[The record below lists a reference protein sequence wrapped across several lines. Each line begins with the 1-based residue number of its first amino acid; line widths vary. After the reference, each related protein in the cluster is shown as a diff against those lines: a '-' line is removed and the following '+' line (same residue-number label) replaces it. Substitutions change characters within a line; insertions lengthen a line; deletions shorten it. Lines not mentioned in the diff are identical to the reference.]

1 MPHHARIARRSRKLR
16 GTLATLSPLSL
27 AIGLFMLGCFLRYRD
42 RRMLLAALLYAVLS
56 AIMGL
61 SLLVLKLAR
70 EKRRRERAKKDLS
83 GQRGGMVM
91 ILVLLLLGVL
101 TAMTINTQ
109 ISAGTVLKRARIM
122 RERTE
127 LRLAASDAAWYFLR
141 QSSGGGSGPQWA
153 STNPVTLPSGIETEI
168 TAKAETNLVLLQ
180 FPAFAGD
187 QRRGMHTVQATASRS
202 GRVELVT
209 CLVRRRPNGKM
220 RVLGWIEGR

>member
-1 MPHHARIARRSRKLR
+1 MPHHARIARSNRKLR

-42 RRMLLAALLYAVLS
+42 TRMLLAALVYAVLS
-56 AIMGL
+56 VIMGL
-61 SLLVLKLAR
+61 SLLILKLAR
-70 EKRRRERAKKDLS
+70 EKRRCERAKKDPS

-109 ISAGTVLKRARIM
+109 ISAGMVLKRARIM

-141 QSSGGGSGPQWA
+141 QSSGGGSGAQWA

-180 FPAFAGD
+180 FPAFAGE

-220 RVLGWIEGR
+220 RVLGWIEGQ